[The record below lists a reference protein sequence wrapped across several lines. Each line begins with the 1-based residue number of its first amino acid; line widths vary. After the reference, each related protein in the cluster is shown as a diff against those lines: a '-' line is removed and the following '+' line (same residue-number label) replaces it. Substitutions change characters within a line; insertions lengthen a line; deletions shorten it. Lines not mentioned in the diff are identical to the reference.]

1 MNHVM
6 VKKSGM
12 AIIYPNTEKETRNQ
26 SDEIDISLTFF
37 DEVKKRLLARVAER
51 EKFGNYNISG
61 GF

>member
-12 AIIYPNTEKETRNQ
+12 PIIYPNTEKETRNQ